1 MLRTIGQ
8 VVLFLLLAGFIIM
21 LLRAFDGDI
30 FALFEWVLSMF
41 WYAVSQ
47 VVHWLESTS
56 LPEWLS
62 IR

>member
-8 VVLFLLLAGFIIM
+8 VVLLLLVAGFVIM

-30 FALFEWVLSMF
+30 FAIIEWIFDMF

-47 VVHWLESTS
+47 VVSWLESTS
-56 LPEWLS
+56 LPEWLR